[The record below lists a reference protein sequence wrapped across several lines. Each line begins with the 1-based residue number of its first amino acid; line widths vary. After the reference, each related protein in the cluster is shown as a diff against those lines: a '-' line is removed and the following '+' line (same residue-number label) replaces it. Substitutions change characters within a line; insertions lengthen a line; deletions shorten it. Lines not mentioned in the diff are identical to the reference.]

1 MTAYPLGLY
10 VGNPNG
16 NDAAANTTF
25 LNAFDSFKTLMGT
38 SPLFMDTFVDFG
50 QDPSQWDSNAGWTAW
65 SWAQTGS
72 AYVGPGSGVTPVIGV
87 PLASNAGG
95 WGNADTF
102 YKSII
107 GGALDATYKGIVSS
121 WAAQGY
127 KTIQLRLG
135 YEFDGNFMPW
145 GPGNSGSP
153 TADADFVAAWQ
164 HVANLVHQQGAASGI
179 TVQTVWNPADINWTS
194 KSPASLYPGDSYVDI
209 ISTDAYSPVY
219 PLDLTNWS
227 TSNSAQAANLATWAA
242 DPANRAHYWQYS
254 DATQYALTGNNN
266 GWSFQDT
273 VDLAAAH
280 HKPLSVSETGAG
292 NNGSTTGPADDPAF
306 PQWLAGALAQAEAR
320 GVAVQNVDIWA
331 TDQSDGSWGF
341 LNGEKP
347 LEAAAWVKYFG
358 TGSSVGSGSS
368 LPVPTPNAVA
378 PSVPLSTTPATITP
392 APAPSALHA
401 ASPAPASTSITT
413 VDQGQPTA
421 VNAVYV
427 PSAAAWQQA
436 SSANPINTIVGQNV
450 YAVVGV
456 HSDGNI
462 GAVLVTSTPVSVG
475 DNQWGKPVSVVVS
488 PTPAPSPTASS
499 GASLSPSAASAETMF
514 DAAYYLAHNP
524 DVAASGVDPYQH
536 YITYGWHEG
545 RNPSAA
551 FDTNDYLAANPDVK
565 AAGVDPLTHYAEFG
579 QAEGRAAIAVPN
591 VPPDPLV
598 DAAYI
603 YAERPDVARAGV
615 DATAWFDTFGW
626 KEGTNPNPEFDTN
639 YYLTQNPDVRAAGVN
654 PLQHFEQSGW
664 REGRDPSLLFSDA
677 KYLAAYPDVAVAGV
691 DPLQHYLS
699 GGQAEGRAA
708 FLPGGTLPADPLV
721 NAAYYDHQLGA
732 TLVPAGTAGA
742 QQAAW
747 SYDAAG
753 WQKGL
758 NPDAWFNTQ
767 YYLAHNPDV
776 AAAHVD
782 PLLHYENYGWKEGR
796 DPSAQFS
803 TTKYLAAYSDVRAA
817 GIDPLLHYIESGQAE
832 GRQAF
837 AA

>member
-1 MTAYPLGLY
+1 MTAFPLGIY

-25 LNAFDSFKTLMGT
+25 LNAFDSFKTLMGA
-38 SPLFMDTFVDFG
+38 SPLFMDTFTDFS
-50 QDPSQWDSNAGWTAW
+50 QDPSQWDANAGWTAW
-65 SWAQTGS
+65 SWAKTGS
-72 AYVGPGSGVTPVIGV
+72 AYVGPGSGVTPVIGI

-95 WGNADTF
+95 WGSADTF

-107 GGALDATYKGIVSS
+107 SGTLDATYKGIVSS

-164 HVANLVHQQGAASGI
+164 HVANLVHEQGTASGI

-194 KSPASLYPGDSYVDI
+194 TSPASLYPGDSYVDI

-219 PLDLTNWS
+219 PLDLTSWS
-227 TSNSAQAANLATWAA
+227 SNSLSQVANLTTWAA
-242 DPANRAHYWQYS
+242 DPTNRAHYWQYS

-273 VDLAAAH
+273 VNLAATH
-280 HKPLSVSETGAG
+280 HKPLSISETGAG
-292 NNGSTTGPADDPAF
+292 NNGSTTGPVDDPAF
-306 PQWLAGALAQAEAR
+306 PHWLAGALAQAEAR

-341 LNGEKP
+341 LNNEKP
-347 LEAAAWVKYFG
+347 QEAAAWATYFG
-358 TGSSVGSGSS
+358 AGSVASAPS
-368 LPVPTPNAVA
+368 LPVSASNSVA
-378 PSVPLSTTPATITP
+378 SSVSLSASSATITP
-392 APAPSALHA
+392 PPATSASQGS
-401 ASPAPASTSITT
+401 SPASANTLVTT
-413 VDQGQPTA
+413 VDQGQLTA
-421 VNAVYV
+421 VSAVYV

-436 SSANPINTIVGQNV
+436 STAHPIQTVVGQTV

-462 GAVLVTSTPVSVG
+462 GAVLVTSTPVSVS

-488 PTPAPSPTASS
+488 PSPA
-499 GASLSPSAASAETMF
+499 ASLSPSAVNAETMF

-536 YITYGWHEG
+536 YIMFGWHEG

-565 AAGVDPLTHYAEFG
+565 AAGVDPLIHYVLFG
-579 QAEGRAAIAVPN
+579 RAEGRAAFAVPN

-598 DAAYI
+598 DAAYV

-615 DATAWFDTFGW
+615 DAATWFDTSGW
-626 KEGTNPNPEFDTN
+626 KEGANPNAEFDTN
-639 YYLTQNPDVRAAGVN
+639 YYLTQNPDVRAAGIN

-664 REGRDPSLLFSDA
+664 HEGRDPSLLFSDA
-677 KYLAAYPDVAVAGV
+677 KYLAANPDVAAAGI
-691 DPLQHYLS
+691 DPLQHYLWS
-699 GGQAEGRAA
+699 GQMEGRAA
-708 FLPGGTLPADPLV
+708 FLTGGTLPADPLI
-721 NAAYYDHQLGA
+721 NAAYYDRQLGA
-732 TLVPAGTAGA
+732 TLIPAGIAGA

-747 SYDAAG
+747 SYDAVG

-758 NPDAWFNTQ
+758 NPDALFDTQ

-776 AAAHVD
+776 AAAHID
-782 PLLHYENYGWKEGR
+782 PLLHYENFGWKEGR

-803 TTKYLAAYSDVRAA
+803 TQKYLTAYTDVRAA

-837 AA
+837 AV